1 MKKIIKFQN
10 KKKKKIHRKNQRNKA
25 YPYQHFEQ
33 LAREC
38 GISAQIDKHGVAAC
52 GVLGVVMVGMAFGRR

>member
-1 MKKIIKFQN
+1 MKKIIKFQ
-10 KKKKKIHRKNQRNKA
+10 KKKKNSQKKSKKQGI
-25 YPYQHFEQ
+25 PYQHFEQ

-38 GISAQIDKHGVAAC
+38 GISTQIDKHDVAAC